1 MLAVGLALILSACAH
16 QTTKYVADPPGFWFG
31 IWNGLTMVFAIV
43 GHLMD
48 DSIRIYAFPNSGGWY
63 DFGYAI
69 GVGSWGAISGAVG
82 AAVRGR

>member
-1 MLAVGLALILSACAH
+1 
-16 QTTKYVADPPGFWFG
+16 
-31 IWNGLTMVFAIV
+31 MVFAIV
-43 GHLMD
+43 GLMD

-63 DFGYAI
+63 DCGYAI